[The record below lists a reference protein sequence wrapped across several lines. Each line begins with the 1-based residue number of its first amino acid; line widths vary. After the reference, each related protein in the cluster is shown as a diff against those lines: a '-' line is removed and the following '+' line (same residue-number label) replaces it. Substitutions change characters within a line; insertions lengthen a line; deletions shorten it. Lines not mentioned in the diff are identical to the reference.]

1 MNKTDKE
8 RFFEKAQKEGLEPSI
23 IENTV
28 QWTNPSW
35 TVIHYFNEK
44 GEYVKTERS

>member
-8 RFFEKAQKEGLEPSI
+8 RFFEKALEKGLEPSI
-23 IENTV
+23 IGNTV

-35 TVIHYFNEK
+35 TVINYFNEK